1 MQQRVDARI
10 GKAQA
15 RGPLAAGR
23 DRAVDALKGIF
34 RQDAIMTDMLDIE
47 QAAVGRKTDFA
58 QLRQIKQTPADAE
71 IVAVIDGGFGAQ
83 GAVFLVVLL
92 DPGVFVLDV
101 QGRCYVL
108 GQDAGPK
115 PSRCLAVD
123 LAIEDQ
129 LDFLRATEIEVLA
142 DHLFEEQAAVQRS
155 IEHLGQ

>member
-1 MQQRVDARI
+1 
-10 GKAQA
+10 
-15 RGPLAAGR
+15 
-23 DRAVDALKGIF
+23 
-34 RQDAIMTDMLDIE
+34 MTDMLDIE

-108 GQDAGPK
+108 GQDAGPN

-129 LDFLRATEIEVLA
+129 LDVLRATEIEVLA
-142 DHLFEEQAAVQRS
+142 DHLFEE
-155 IEHLGQ
+155 